1 MEPADVIDEV
11 NELLRL
17 GVGDAFR
24 LEHIK
29 QAYIHE
35 KSVWDSDKK
44 YLADLREKYL
54 ARIRPDDQEDVSKI
68 HCWKCG
74 KKNQVG
80 ANYCMMCGAALF
92 EVGKESEPEPPEP
105 RELPPPEPVRP
116 SAPKAGRKRWI
127 IVAVAA
133 AALLAA
139 AAALVVSGA
148 VDLPARSSP
157 AELSVLQDSRCAPGL
172 AFEEGVCRVST
183 CGQGTI
189 FDESSRSCVIP
200 PCGSGLAYDPAAGAC
215 VVPSSG

>member
-35 KSVWDSDKK
+35 KTVWDSDQK
-44 YLADLREKYL
+44 YLADLKEKYL
-54 ARIRPDDQEDVSKI
+54 DRIRPDDKEDVSKI

-92 EVGKESEPEPPEP
+92 EVGKEPEPETPAPPNI
-105 RELPPPEPVRP
+105 PPSEPVRTR
-116 SAPKAGRKRWI
+116 APRMGKKKWI
-127 IVAVAA
+127 IIAVISAALVAA
-133 AALLAA
+133 T
-139 AAALVVSGA
+139 AALVVSGGI
-148 VDLPARSSP
+148 DLSLRSDSTD
-157 AELSVLQDSRCAPGL
+157 LVVLPDSRCDTGL
-172 AFEEGVCRVST
+172 AFEQGVCRVSA
-183 CGQGTI
+183 CGPGTV
-189 FDESSRSCVIP
+189 FEESSRSCVLP
-200 PCGSGLAYDPAAGAC
+200 PCGPGLAYDPAADAC
-215 VVPSSG
+215 VVL